1 MIWTVLAAILVFTT
15 TILVLVGLMLA
26 ARSVL
31 VPAGSV
37 KVLIEGKGSADVRGQ
52 ANDTLLSLLTQGGIF
67 LPAGCGGQGT
77 CGACRVRVTQG
88 VGPLLPTEAAHINRV
103 QAVDGW
109 RLACQTKVR
118 RDIAVEIPQ
127 EILGVRRWSGVVRSA
142 RNVATFI
149 REITIEL
156 TEGDDLDFRAGG
168 YVQIEC
174 PTYRTRFADFE
185 IADEY
190 LPEWE
195 RYGLLNL
202 EAGCN
207 EPVSRAYSM
216 ANAPRERGMVM
227 LNVRIATPPVG
238 SSEAPPGV
246 VSSYLF
252 SLKPGDPVVMTGP
265 FGDFFAQETDAEMV
279 FVGGG
284 AGMAPMRA
292 HILDQLER
300 LRTRRPISFW
310 YGARS
315 LKEAFYVD
323 LFTHLAA
330 AHPNFEWHLA
340 LSDPRPEDRWDG
352 NVGFIHQVL
361 YTSYLEA
368 HPAPEDVEY
377 YLCGPPAMIAAC
389 RTMLDNLGVP
399 PAGIRYDDFGS

>member
-1 MIWTVLAAILVFTT
+1 MLTVLAAVAVFTM
-15 TILVLVGLMLA
+15 TILLLVGLMLT
-26 ARSVL
+26 ARSML

-37 KVLIEGKGSADVRGQ
+37 RVLIEGGGAHDVRGP
-52 ANDTLLSLLTQGGIF
+52 ADDTLLSLLTQGGVY

-88 VGPLLPTEAAHINRV
+88 VGPLLPTETAHIGRV
-103 QAVDGW
+103 QARDGW

-127 EILGVRRWSGVVRSA
+127 EILGVRRWSGMIRSA
-142 RNVATFI
+142 HNVATFI

-156 TEGDDLDFRAGG
+156 TEGDELDFRAGG

-174 PTYRTRFADFE
+174 PPYRARFADFD
-185 IADEY
+185 IAEEY
-190 LPEWE
+190 RPEWE
-195 RYGLLNL
+195 RYGFVDL
-202 EAGCN
+202 EASC
-207 EPVSRAYSM
+207 EQPVSRAYSM
-216 ANAPRERGMVM
+216 ANAPHERGLVM
-227 LNVRIATPPVG
+227 LNVRIATPPV
-238 SSEAPPGV
+238 SSPGVPPGM

-252 SLKPGDPVVMTGP
+252 SLKPGDPVNMTGP
-265 FGDFFAQETDAEMV
+265 FGDFFARETDAEMV

-300 LRTRRPISFW
+300 LRTRRRISFW

-315 LKEAFYVD
+315 LREAFYVD
-323 LFTHLAA
+323 LFSHLAA
-330 AHPNFEWHLA
+330 EHPNFEWHLA
-340 LSDPRPEDRWDG
+340 LSDPAPGDRWDG
-352 NVGFIHQVL
+352 YVGFIHQVL

-368 HPAPEDVEY
+368 HPVPEDVEY

-399 PAGIRYDDFGS
+399 PEGILYDDFGS